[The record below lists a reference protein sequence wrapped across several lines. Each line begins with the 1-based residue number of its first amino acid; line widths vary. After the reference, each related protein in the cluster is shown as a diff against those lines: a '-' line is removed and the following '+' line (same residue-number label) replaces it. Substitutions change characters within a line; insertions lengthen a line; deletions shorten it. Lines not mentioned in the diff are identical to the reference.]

1 MVRKSI
7 SNRSQSK
14 ITNLNDPGVAMY
26 GRIFQMK
33 DKDGEEDNVISL
45 LKTQARQ
52 RIEGVIATY
61 LVALD
66 NSSVNS

>member
-7 SNRSQSK
+7 LNRSQLQ
-14 ITNLNDPGVAMY
+14 ITNPNDPGVAMY
-26 GRIFQMK
+26 GRIFRMK
-33 DKDGEEDNVISL
+33 VEDGEEDNVISL

-52 RIEGVIATY
+52 RIEGAIATY

-66 NSSVNS
+66 NSLVN

>member
-1 MVRKSI
+1 
-7 SNRSQSK
+7 
-14 ITNLNDPGVAMY
+14 MY
-26 GRIFQMK
+26 GRIFRMK
-33 DKDGEEDNVISL
+33 VKDGEEYNVISL

-61 LVALD
+61 LMALD

>member
-1 MVRKSI
+1 MS
-7 SNRSQSK
+7 
-14 ITNLNDPGVAMY
+14 
-26 GRIFQMK
+26 GRIFRMEV
-33 DKDGEEDNVISL
+33 KDGEEDDVRSL

-61 LVALD
+61 LVTLD

>member
-1 MVRKSI
+1 
-7 SNRSQSK
+7 
-14 ITNLNDPGVAMY
+14 MY
-26 GRIFQMK
+26 GRIFRMNVE
-33 DKDGEEDNVISL
+33 DGKEDNVISL